1 MFREIMWRTFFSILD
16 VHRLNVFEGH
26 FTLERKIKTV
36 IVDVKELAK
45 NCLTLCNFFFS
56 RNTKIID

>member
-36 IVDVKELAK
+36 IVDVKELAI